1 MARII
6 EGFSKQNMCRFV
18 EYNGRIYRICDDNSY
33 CSKARTNLPI
43 EVEMS
48 PLNIKEPDTVIT
60 GFSNTITF
68 REPKMINEKYIDY
81 SVSVRKKKK
90 EKSVLKRSSKR
101 RGKWGKTNKEY
112 KMCVIMKLEEE
123 EEEDSYES
131 LVEEDGSYEMLEGYV
146 SRAECFF
153 CDWIF
158 VMGEL
163 CYGCMF
169 HHF

>member
-6 EGFSKQNMCRFV
+6 EGFSDQNMCRFV

-48 PLNIKEPDTVIT
+48 PLNIKEPETVI
-60 GFSNTITF
+60 GVFSSTITY
-68 REPKMINEKYIDY
+68 REPKMLDEKYIDY
-81 SVSVRKKKK
+81 NVSVRKKK
-90 EKSVLKRSSKR
+90 ERSVLKRSNKR
-101 RGKWGKTNKEY
+101 RGKWGKTKKEY

-123 EEEDSYES
+123 DEEEYSCES
-131 LVEEDGSYEMLEGYV
+131 LVEEDDSYEVLESDV

-158 VMGEL
+158 VMSEL